1 MSQGR
6 YVNGRLVTE
15 VFVVNQVSGGAGGV
29 TEAEVSGMLASG
41 FTTTGTIIVN
51 DLTVTGTATANDLT
65 ITGNA
70 TANGGLAVSG
80 TFTVASGSLASDLI
94 PDASGTRNL
103 GSAEVP
109 FATGFFDD
117 STIFLGNL
125 GLGATQDG
133 THLIIGNPQTR
144 TNADIILTSAEV
156 EAAITQTPH
165 TSYTFKDTD
174 TDASVTLGVRDGA
187 LIVTNP
193 FTESVSSVD
202 LGATTIDPGNFRN
215 VFLNGAGKYA
225 VGNSTLLNTNG
236 LITLEYINAPGQF
249 FVIEDVD
256 GGNFGPGDRQS
267 FGIVRETIV
276 DGTDLDGQ
284 PKPLTTG
291 NSGGWSVSYTW
302 YYTGGYPYGWTT
314 YTSTAQTPGNGAGQ
328 SPTGTF
334 AGQTSNR
341 HWWELCELTGTG
353 KKMRWGIANG
363 ELTDQAQLDF
373 GNRLLCQLYVTQGM
387 IDYCN
392 NNPAYST
399 YLPAIVKSSGPGWY
413 TQSATAADFEDM
425 GQFPNGKDKGYR
437 FRWSTFGNTTLNQL
451 PYVQGVPNDDQ
462 ITSATG
468 RSHYVVYNVGA
479 ADLAAANSVLASGTV
494 TNNNRFYGAGVTIHL
509 LQYNQP
515 YEFQDTSTPDE
526 NTWLLPSTYV
536 GAVEASPLFNNYDV
550 TTASGIREASLS
562 VAPLQKIHADICK
575 DLTEDITAYYLI
587 RNLGTNDT
595 AEAQQLWATAVDAA
609 LAGQIRNTY
618 DAIFVMPANTTSSGG
633 TNLFP
638 TALKNVALDVLKQW
652 MKATPDN

>member
-6 YVNGRLVTE
+6 YVDGRLVTE
-15 VFVVNQVSGGAGGV
+15 VFVVNQTSGGGSGGV
-29 TEAEVSGMLASG
+29 TEAEVSGMLESG
-41 FTTTGTIIVN
+41 FTSTGTITASGG
-51 DLTVTGTATANDLT
+51 LTV
-65 ITGNA
+65 
-70 TANGGLAVSG
+70 SG
-80 TFTVASGSLASDLI
+80 DFVVQGSGIASSLI
-94 PDASGTRNL
+94 PNDSGVYNL
-103 GSAEVP
+103 GSAEHP

-125 GLGATQDG
+125 GLGATEDG

-156 EAAITQTPH
+156 EVAITQTPH

-187 LIVTNP
+187 LIITNP

-215 VFLNGAGKYA
+215 VFLNGAGKYS
-225 VGNSTLLNTNG
+225 VGNSTLLNING

-267 FGIVRETIV
+267 FGLVRETIV

-284 PKPLTTG
+284 PAPLTVG

-314 YTSTAQTPGNGAGQ
+314 YTSAAQTPGGAGQ
-328 SPTGTF
+328 SATGTF
-334 AGQTSNR
+334 AGQTTNR
-341 HWWELCELTGTG
+341 HWWELCELAGNG

-363 ELTDQAQLDF
+363 SLTDQAQLDF
-373 GNRLLCQLYVTQGM
+373 GNRLICQLYVTQGM

-399 YLPAIVKSSGPGWY
+399 YLPAVVKSSGPGWY
-413 TQSATAADFEDM
+413 TQSATASDFEDM

-451 PYVQGVPNDDQ
+451 PHVQGAPSNDQ

-468 RSHYVVYNVGA
+468 RSHYVVYAAGA
-479 ADLAAANSVLASGTV
+479 ADIAAANSILASGTV
-494 TNNNRFYGAGVTIHL
+494 SATNRFYGPTVTIHL

-515 YEFQDTSTPDE
+515 YEFQDTPTPDE
-526 NTWLLPSTYV
+526 NTWLLPANYV
-536 GAVEASPLFNNYDV
+536 GAVEASPLFVNYNIS
-550 TTASGIREASLS
+550 TASGIKESAQS
-562 VAPLQKIHADICK
+562 VAPLQKIHSEIC
-575 DLTEDITAYYLI
+575 TEVVENVTAYYLI
-587 RNLGTNDT
+587 RNFDTNDT
-595 AEAQQLWATAVDAA
+595 IEAQNLWRSALDAA

-618 DAIFVMPANTTSSGG
+618 DAVFTMVPNTTSSGG

-638 TALKNVALDVLKQW
+638 TALKNATIDVLREWIK
-652 MKATPDN
+652 KTPDN